1 MVRDL
6 LKEKRTWEKYKEAKK
21 KTHCNH
27 KQNGIKRQKRVM
39 DMGNYKEAENLA
51 TT

>member
-21 KTHCNH
+21 KL
-27 KQNGIKRQKRVM
+27 I
-39 DMGNYKEAENLA
+39 A
-51 TT
+51 TTNKMV